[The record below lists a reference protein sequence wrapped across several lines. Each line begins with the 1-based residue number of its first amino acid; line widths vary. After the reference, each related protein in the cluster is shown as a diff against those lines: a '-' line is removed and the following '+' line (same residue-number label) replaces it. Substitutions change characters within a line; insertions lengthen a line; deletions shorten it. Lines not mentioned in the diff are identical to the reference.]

1 MISKK
6 QIEDKGKA
14 QYAKWRANQN
24 KLNLLKGIIDET
36 SNDRLQELSVR
47 HLATP

>member
-1 MISKK
+1 MTDKE
-6 QIEDKGKA
+6 IEELGR
-14 QYAKWRANQN
+14 QEYAKWRANQN

-36 SNDRLQELSVR
+36 SNDRLQELPVR

>member
-1 MISKK
+1 MT
-6 QIEDKGKA
+6 DKEIKELGE
-14 QYAKWRANQN
+14 QEYAKWRAERN

-36 SNDRLQELSVR
+36 SNDRLQELPVR

>member
-1 MISKK
+1 MT
-6 QIEDKGKA
+6 DKEINELGRQK
-14 QYAKWRANQN
+14 YAKWRQERN

-36 SNDRLQELSVR
+36 SNDRLQELPVR